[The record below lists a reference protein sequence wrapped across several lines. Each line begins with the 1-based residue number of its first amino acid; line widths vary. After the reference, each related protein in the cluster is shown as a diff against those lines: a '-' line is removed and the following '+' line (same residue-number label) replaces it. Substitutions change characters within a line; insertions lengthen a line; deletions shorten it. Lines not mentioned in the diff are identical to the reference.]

1 MLRTSQARAAALA
14 TVVVVATL
22 VVACQSAPTPSELQ
36 DPRAIL
42 AAAATTTAAAKTVRV
57 DATADGSVAVDLL
70 GIGAASTVEL
80 NGTTAS
86 ADLDLERG
94 NARTTFSAPGLL
106 GLTGELIALDG
117 TSYFKS
123 TLTGALYQ
131 VQPLG
136 AAVPIPSGATSATV
150 LNGLTDLLANPTLRP
165 IKKDDE
171 PCGSVTCYRVDITLT
186 PADLAA
192 LGAGDLRAPAGLPV
206 PVQLPDLTTAT
217 VDLRVL
223 VAKETTRLGGL
234 RAAID
239 LGAAGSPVVE
249 ITFSKWDEPV
259 SISAPPA
266 DQLAPSD

>member
-1 MLRTSQARAAALA
+1 MLGTSVARAAGLA
-14 TVVVVATL
+14 AVVVAAAL
-22 VVACQSAPTPSELQ
+22 VAACQSAPTPSELQ

-57 DATADGSVAVDLL
+57 DATADGSVALDLL
-70 GIGAASTVEL
+70 GIGTASTVEL
-80 NGTTAS
+80 TGTTAS
-86 ADLDLERG
+86 ADLDLVRG

-117 TSYFKS
+117 TAYFKS

-136 AAVPIPSGATSATV
+136 AAVPMPSGATNATV
-150 LNGLTDLLANPTLRP
+150 LKSLTDLLANPTLRP

-206 PVQLPDLTTAT
+206 PIQLPDLTTAT

-223 VAKETTRLGGL
+223 VAKETTRLGSL

-239 LGAAGSPVVE
+239 LGTAGSPVVE

>member
-1 MLRTSQARAAALA
+1 MLGTSRARAAALA
-14 TVVVVATL
+14 AVVVGGTIVA
-22 VVACQSAPTPSELQ
+22 ACQSTPTPSELQ

-42 AAAATTTAAAKTVRV
+42 AAVVTTTGAAKTVRV
-57 DATADGSVAVDLL
+57 DATADGSVALDLL
-70 GIGAASTVEL
+70 GIGTASTVEL

-86 ADLDLERG
+86 ADLDLARG

-123 TLTGALYQ
+123 TLTGTLYQ
-131 VQPLG
+131 VQPIG
-136 AAVPIPSGATSATV
+136 AAGPIPSGEASDTI
-150 LNGLTDLLANPTLRP
+150 LKGLTDVLANPTLRP

-171 PCGSVTCYRVDITLT
+171 PCGSATCYRVDITLT

-192 LGAGDLRAPAGLPV
+192 LGAGDLRTPAGLPV
-206 PVQLPDLTTAT
+206 PIQLPDLTAAT

-223 VAKETTRLGGL
+223 VAKDSTHLASL
-234 RAAID
+234 RAAVD
-239 LGAAGSPVVE
+239 LGAAGSPVLE
-249 ITFSKWDEPV
+249 LTFSKWDEAV

>member
-1 MLRTSQARAAALA
+1 MSGCTRVRLAAVAAVVLA
-14 TVVVVATL
+14 GTL
-22 VVACQSAPTPSELQ
+22 AVACQSAPTPSELQ

-42 AAAATTTAAAKTVRV
+42 GAAVTTTAAAKAVRV
-57 DATADGSVAVDLL
+57 DATADGSVALDLL
-70 GIGAASTVEL
+70 GIGTASTVDL

-86 ADLDLERG
+86 ADLDLARG

-136 AAVPIPSGATSATV
+136 AARPTASGATSATV
-150 LNGLTDLLANPTLRP
+150 LQGLTDLLADPTLRP
-165 IKKDDE
+165 TKKDDE
-171 PCGSVTCYRVDITLT
+171 PCGSATCYGVDITLT

-206 PVQLPDLTTAT
+206 PIQLPDLTSAT
-217 VDLRVL
+217 VELRVL
-223 VAKETTRLGGL
+223 VAKDTTHLAGL

-249 ITFSKWDEPV
+249 LTFSKWDEPV
-259 SISAPPA
+259 SISAPPP
-266 DQLAPSD
+266 DQLAPSG

>member
-1 MLRTSQARAAALA
+1 MLGSFQARAAALA
-14 TVVVVATL
+14 VLVAASTL
-22 VVACQSAPTPSELQ
+22 VAACQSAPTPSELQ

-42 AAAATTTAAAKTVRV
+42 AAAVTTTAAAKTVRV

-86 ADLDLERG
+86 ADLDLARG
-94 NARTTFSAPGLL
+94 NARTTFSAPGIL

-123 TLTGALYQ
+123 TLTGTLYQ

-136 AAVPIPSGATSATV
+136 AAAPVPSGAITATV
-150 LNGLTDLLANPTLRP
+150 LKGLTDLLANPTLRP

-171 PCGSVTCYRVDITLT
+171 PCGSATCYRVDITLT

-192 LGAGDLRAPAGLPV
+192 LGAGDLQAPAGLPV
-206 PVQLPDLTTAT
+206 PIQLPDLTTAT
-217 VDLRVL
+217 VELRVL
-223 VAKETTRLGGL
+223 VAKETTHLAGV

-239 LGAAGSPVVE
+239 LGTAGSPVVE
-249 ITFSKWDEPV
+249 LTFSKWDEPV

-266 DQLAPSD
+266 DQLAPSG

>member
-1 MLRTSQARAAALA
+1 MAHFSRVRAAALA
-14 TVVVVATL
+14 L
-22 VVACQSAPTPSELQ
+22 VVLAGMLVAACQSAPTPSELQ

-42 AAAATTTAAAKTVRV
+42 AAAATTTASAKTVRV
-57 DATADGSVAVDLL
+57 DATADGSVALDLL
-70 GIGAASTVEL
+70 GIGTASTVEL

-86 ADLDLERG
+86 ADLDLARG

-123 TLTGALYQ
+123 TLTGILYQ
-131 VQPLG
+131 VQPIG
-136 AAVPIPSGATSATV
+136 AAVPIPSGGASATILKGV
-150 LNGLTDLLANPTLRP
+150 TDVLANPTLRP

-171 PCGSVTCYRVDITLT
+171 PCGSATCYRVDITLT

-192 LGAGDLRAPAGLPV
+192 LGAGDLQAPAGLPV
-206 PVQLPDLTTAT
+206 PIQLPDLTTAT
-217 VDLRVL
+217 LELRVL
-223 VAKETTRLGGL
+223 VAKDSTHLAGL

-249 ITFSKWDEPV
+249 FTFSKWDEPV